1 MKFKRTKKYAV
12 NSVKLAIAAALVWYL
27 FKSGRLTTASLAK
40 LLNQDNAPFLFFS
53 AFAFICS
60 QVLSSVRLVFLLK
73 MIDVSLGYVQAFK
86 LTMIGNFFNTVVPGS
101 VGGDI
106 VKGYYLA
113 KDENSGRGRSTGI
126 VIMDRALGLFALL
139 FISGVSV
146 IYLSRGGGHVLG
158 RYQDKLQIIV
168 ILSVLISGLFLALLI
183 FGKNRLARQ
192 KLKALVLRVF
202 KQGFFYNV
210 AEAFGAVTRRRRY
223 LIYALFISILVQLLS
238 LFGLLVLVNIIGSAY
253 ESVPLM
259 AVSSVVMLI
268 GVIPVTPG
276 NLGWTEFV
284 ANIGWS
290 AIGLNYGA
298 IVFFYWRLVT
308 LFCSIPGGIFYF
320 SFSSDKGVT
329 Q

>member
-1 MKFKRTKKYAV
+1 MMKIRKYAV
-12 NSVKLAIAAALVWYL
+12 NSVKLAIAVALVWYL
-27 FKSGRLTTASLAK
+27 FKSGRLTTESLLK
-40 LLNQDNAPFLFFS
+40 LLNHDNAPFLFFS
-53 AFAFICS
+53 ALAFICS
-60 QVLSSVRLVFLLK
+60 QILSSVRLVFLLK

-86 LTMIGNFFNTVVPGS
+86 LTMIGNFFNTIVPGS

-113 KDENSGRGRSTGI
+113 KDESKGRGRSTGI
-126 VIMDRALGLFALL
+126 VIMDRAIGLFALL
-139 FISGVSV
+139 LIGGASV
-146 IYLSRGGGHVLG
+146 IYLSRGGSHVLG

-168 ILSVLISGLFLALLI
+168 TMSVLVLSLFLSLLI

-202 KQGFFYNV
+202 KQGFLYNII
-210 AEAFGAVTRRRRY
+210 EAFGAVTRRRRY
-223 LIYALFISILVQLLS
+223 LIYALFASILVQLLS
-238 LFGLLVLVNIIGSAY
+238 LFGVIVLVNIIGANY

-259 AVSSVVMLI
+259 AVSSVVMLL

-298 IVFFYWRLVT
+298 IVFFYWRIVT
-308 LFCSIPGGIFYF
+308 LLCSLPWGLSLIGSKPVSVG
-320 SFSSDKGVT
+320 
-329 Q
+329 